1 MRTGEGGVR
10 STGVEGRPGGLEAA
24 GLGCVLGMRAWD
36 AGRAR
41 GACAVHFSLCMQLR
55 RAEGRG
61 RRGGLVAEWSLELRQ
76 GGIG

>member
-41 GACAVHFSLCMQLR
+41 GACAVHFSLCTCSSGGP
-55 RAEGRG
+55 RAGGGGEDLWLSGPLSSGRG
-61 RRGGLVAEWSLELRQ
+61 G
-76 GGIG
+76 